1 MVGVDPAQVDA
12 VGFGRGEHLVGA
24 ARDPGQHGVEVRV
37 VHQRIAERGGD
48 RLGVAVHPAGDPG
61 QPVGAVVAG
70 VHRGHHRQQH
80 LRGADVAG
88 RLVAADVLL
97 AGLQRQ
103 PVGGRAVGVDGNTD
117 QPAGQLAGVLG
128 VHRQV
133 SGVRTAESHW
143 HTEALSV
150 AERHVG
156 ADLPRRRDQ
165 RQRQQVGA
173 DGHQRAAVVRLA
185 TPAPTSR

>member
-1 MVGVDPAQVDA
+1 MVVVDPPQVDA
-12 VGFGRGEHLVGA
+12 VGLGRGDHLVGA
-24 ARDPGQHGVEVRV
+24 AGHPGEHGVKVLV

-48 RLGVAVHPAGDPG
+48 RLGVAVHAARDAG
-61 QPVGAVVAG
+61 QPVGAVIAR
-70 VHRGHHRQQH
+70 VHRRHHRQQH

-88 RLVAADVLL
+88 RLVAADVLF

-103 PVGGRAVGVDGNTD
+103 PVGGRTVGVQGHTD
-117 QPAGQLAGVLG
+117 QSARQLAGMLG
-128 VHRQV
+128 VHHQV
-133 SGVRTAESHW
+133 SGVRSAESHW
-143 HTEALSV
+143 HTETLGV

-173 DGHQRAAVVRLA
+173 DGHQRAAVVRLRP
-185 TPAPTSR
+185 PAPTSR